1 MKNYIVISLLLLV
14 IVSCTKTIEFDD
26 EGFANQLVVTSII
39 SPGNHFQAYLTHSNS
54 ILEDQ
59 KPNPPA
65 EGSLE
70 LYENENLIKEFST
83 QLGAFSDSLVDFKAG
98 KTYRFVV
105 NSKGKKLETETT
117 IPEAAVL
124 VSADTVSVKNEY
136 GQREFI
142 FKLTINDVPGED
154 FYRIVVMKE
163 SLTTSDYIT
172 QENQKKTAY
181 YLDRAQYSLQSEDP
195 VFKSVYNNFGDDL
208 INYGPNNDY
217 FIFPD
222 DYFQG
227 KEYTLQFAVW
237 NYGYSYYNP
246 YGNGNPGNPNGGNG
260 VIYEKTT
267 IHIQRLSKD
276 FYLYLKYLKLY
287 DHYRDNPFAEPVPV
301 YSNVKNGAGIFAGFN
316 DNTTIEFEK
325 IYIPFSMDT
334 IKVEENSYGGYIYW

>member
-39 SPGNHFQAYLTHSNS
+39 SPGNHFQAYLTQSNS

-59 KPNPPA
+59 KPNPRA

-70 LYENENLIKEFST
+70 LYENGILIKEFST
-83 QLGAFSDSLVDFKAG
+83 QLGAFSDSLVDFKTG
-98 KTYRFVV
+98 KTYRIVV
-105 NSKGKKLETETT
+105 NSRGKKLETETT

-142 FKLTINDVPGED
+142 FKLTIKDVPGED
-154 FYRIVVMKE
+154 YYRIVVMKE
-163 SLTTSDYIT
+163 SLTASDYIT

-181 YLDRAQYSLQSEDP
+181 YLDRAQYSLQSDDP

-227 KEYTLQFAVW
+227 KDYTLQFRTAQ
-237 NYGYSYYNP
+237 YGYFYYGYP
-246 YGNGNPGNPNGGNG
+246 YSGNR
-260 VIYEKTT
+260 VIYDRYT
-267 IHIQRLSKD
+267 IHLQHLSKD
-276 FYLYLKYLKLY
+276 FYQYLKYLKLY
-287 DHYRDNPFAEPVPV
+287 EHYRDNPFAEPVPV

-316 DNTTIEFEK
+316 DDTKIEFEK

-334 IKVEENSYGGYIYW
+334 IKVEENSYGGY